1 MCGGRE
7 HLGTWKAF
15 LKKLIIYIYKKVNYI
30 YIKVQVSVCWKEK
43 KKIEQNLFFKEKE
56 SFDKERKNQ
65 FKQGKFFNSKV
76 LKFWVLLDKVPSHF

>member
-1 MCGGRE
+1 VCAGRE

-15 LKKLIIYIYKKVNYI
+15 LKKLIIYIHISASECVL
-30 YIKVQVSVCWKEK
+30 EGE

-56 SFDKERKNQ
+56 PFDKERKNQ